1 MDGEPLSFQ
10 TLDGEPLS
18 FQTGETQTQISG
30 RTSPQLLK
38 RYLVRAAK
46 GQVIAVEPVTGDV
59 TFNIRYPDGEPVEDA
74 SGLLSWQAQLP
85 TAGDYQIE
93 VIAPQETAFTLNVSL
108 RN

>member
-1 MDGEPLSFQ
+1 M
-10 TLDGEPLS
+10 DGEPLS

-38 RYLVRAAK
+38 RYFVRAGK
-46 GQVIAVEPVTGDV
+46 GQVIAVEPVAGDV
-59 TFNIRYPDGEPVEDA
+59 TLNIRYPDGEPVEEA
-74 SGLLSWQAQLP
+74 SGILSWQAQLP

-93 VIAPQETAFTLNVSL
+93 VLAPEETAFTLNVSL